1 MIFVKIRRDTAYI
14 EMGLNT
20 SDYMEYAPGKK
31 GSKDYYGDADYNRD
45 KAAGMSDSQILKQIN
60 ADPSKMG
67 NGGVTGVLYGKISS
81 RAGQEN
87 SSGGGGGGGGYSGGS
102 IGAGAGAYRPG
113 DVNFNPGG
121 IDMGGGSSEPS
132 WSNEDFIRGLAKE
145 RAEAFTEY
153 GSTNQS
159 NSITNNIEQ
168 NIGNKGDMATTIGDN
183 NTINDS
189 SIGND
194 YSLNLGSINVA
205 NNQQQYGF

>member
-1 MIFVKIRRDTAYI
+1 
-14 EMGLNT
+14 MGLNT
-20 SDYMEYAPGKK
+20 GAVGANRRNPKPGE
-31 GSKDYYGDADYNRD
+31 GSVDYYGHADYERD
-45 KAAGMSDSQILKQIN
+45 RANGMSDSQIKKLID

-67 NGGVTGVLYGKISS
+67 NGGVGGDLYAQIAAGSS
-81 RAGQEN
+81 SGSR
-87 SSGGGGGGGGYSGGS
+87 GGGGGRYSGGS

-145 RAEAFTEY
+145 RAEAFTEN

-168 NIGNKGDMATTIGDN
+168 NIGNKGNMTTTIGDN
-183 NTINDS
+183 TTLNNAS
-189 SIGND
+189 VGND